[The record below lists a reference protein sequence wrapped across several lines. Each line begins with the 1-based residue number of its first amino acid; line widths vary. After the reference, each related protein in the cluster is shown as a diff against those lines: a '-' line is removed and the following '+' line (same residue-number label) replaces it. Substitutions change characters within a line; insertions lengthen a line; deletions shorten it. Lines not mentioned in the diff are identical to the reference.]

1 MNEHDSGDVVW
12 ACATLVTLFVL
23 NIRSANVE
31 GGNRPAGMIRVTY
44 SLYLICQTLQS
55 ISSVSNTDAGHHAQ
69 GIFLMI
75 AGYSVAITGA
85 ALALGGGQ
93 AVSDSTKKLFRT
105 ISTLFFFM
113 AIVTVSL
120 ILAIEGGYRKV
131 GYPIYIV
138 CTILFAS
145 GMGFEV
151 FKLQNGTRKMRLS
164 LFFAT
169 FTACFNGLLPDLAPS
184 PNMYLITRV
193 LDTLFYLPFAC
204 YSLRLYDD
212 IVAKEGYHD
221 LKSTVTLEEGAGG
234 GGKDVGE
241 SLVGTKD
248 VVNGFGMTTPPTPGN
263 CEDANPIIEDI

>member
-93 AVSDSTKKLFRT
+93 AVSDSTKKVRRAT
-105 ISTLFFFM
+105 E
-113 AIVTVSL
+113 VVVS
-120 ILAIEGGYRKV
+120 INHTQRG
-131 GYPIYIV
+131 
-138 CTILFAS
+138 
-145 GMGFEV
+145 
-151 FKLQNGTRKMRLS
+151 Q
-164 LFFAT
+164 
-169 FTACFNGLLPDLAPS
+169 
-184 PNMYLITRV
+184 
-193 LDTLFYLPFAC
+193 
-204 YSLRLYDD
+204 
-212 IVAKEGYHD
+212 
-221 LKSTVTLEEGAGG
+221 TVTLQSCLPPRTPHSCSEQFQRCF
-234 GGKDVGE
+234 
-241 SLVGTKD
+241 SLWPSLL
-248 VVNGFGMTTPPTPGN
+248 FL
-263 CEDANPIIEDI
+263 